1 MIGAG
6 GGGGAL
12 VISEGREDGGR
23 GYTPEGDRVTGR

>member
-12 VISEGREDGGR
+12 VISEGREDGG
-23 GYTPEGDRVTGR
+23 YTPEGDRVTGR